1 MATIQPVVLFFVLG
15 VLAGVMKS
23 DLKIPEALYKS
34 LSIFLLIA
42 IGLTGPPKLYKLTK
56 RTITPEKMLY

>member
-1 MATIQPVVLFFVLG
+1 MGPTIQPVVLFFVMG
-15 VLAGVMKS
+15 VIAGVIKS

-42 IGLTGPPKLYKLTK
+42 IGLKG
-56 RTITPEKMLY
+56 